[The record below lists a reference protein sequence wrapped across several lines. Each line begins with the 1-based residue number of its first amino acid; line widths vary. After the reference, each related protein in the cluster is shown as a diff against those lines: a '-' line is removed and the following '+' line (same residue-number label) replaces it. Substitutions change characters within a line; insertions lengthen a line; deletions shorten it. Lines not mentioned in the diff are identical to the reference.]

1 MILAINKMK
10 GMTTMFQSVNSFERQ
25 QQESKGTVANQLSV
39 KLRMPL
45 GFQGKTVPMNIVV
58 MELLWQQY
66 GLDLLHPEVSRWLE
80 QNAPEVKSLVASD
93 RHNAMFTVGSKGT
106 IEMQISLRTDDRLR
120 EVSSQYILSQVG
132 QSMAPQQE
140 LRLAA

>member
-1 MILAINKMK
+1 MREHPTANEMK
-10 GMTTMFQSVNSFERQ
+10 GVIKMFQSI
-25 QQESKGTVANQLSV
+25 KGGNTKANEMSV

-45 GFQGKTVPMNIVV
+45 GFQGKTVPMNVVV

-66 GLDLLHPEVSRWLE
+66 GLDMLHPEVSRWMD
-80 QNAPEVKSLVASD
+80 QHAPEVKSLVASH
-93 RHNAMFTVGSKGT
+93 HNNAGFTVSPKGT
-106 IEMQISLRTDDRLR
+106 VEMQVSLRTDDRLR

-132 QSMAPQQE
+132 HSAAPQQE